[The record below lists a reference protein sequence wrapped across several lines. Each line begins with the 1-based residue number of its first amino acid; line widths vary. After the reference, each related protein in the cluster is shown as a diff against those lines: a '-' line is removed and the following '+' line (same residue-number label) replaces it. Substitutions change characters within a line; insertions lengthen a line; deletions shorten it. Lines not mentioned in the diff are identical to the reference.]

1 MLFNDKNVCLL
12 KFFLCTMYMYFCRLI
27 SLTYNFCLLPSPY
40 LGMQIYLWIGCKA
53 DSTVKAY
60 YAGFM
65 RWKRSLQMVLT
76 CWIYSQ
82 EIRFMLRF
90 IYLLQYKQVVSSV
103 PLLQLSTA
111 YTGRILLLGRT
122 SLTESDSQKRV
133 EGANRQLVT
142 SIEKREPITPDMLLI
157 LHIIQFLTILC
168 HSVLSIL
175 VYLPLQDFC
184 VFPSYYMLKGAIL
197 FSNLVMRRFLFLK
210 VKLTYFAT
218 EIQLSGADPG
228 GVHPPPPLKLEKI

>member
-1 MLFNDKNVCLL
+1 
-12 KFFLCTMYMYFCRLI
+12 
-27 SLTYNFCLLPSPY
+27 
-40 LGMQIYLWIGCKA
+40 
-53 DSTVKAY
+53 
-60 YAGFM
+60 
-65 RWKRSLQMVLT
+65 
-76 CWIYSQ
+76 
-82 EIRFMLRF
+82 
-90 IYLLQYKQVVSSV
+90 
-103 PLLQLSTA
+103 
-111 YTGRILLLGRT
+111 
-122 SLTESDSQKRV
+122 
-133 EGANRQLVT
+133 
-142 SIEKREPITPDMLLI
+142 MLLI

-228 GVHPPPPLKLEKI
+228 GVHPPPLKIGKNMIFLA